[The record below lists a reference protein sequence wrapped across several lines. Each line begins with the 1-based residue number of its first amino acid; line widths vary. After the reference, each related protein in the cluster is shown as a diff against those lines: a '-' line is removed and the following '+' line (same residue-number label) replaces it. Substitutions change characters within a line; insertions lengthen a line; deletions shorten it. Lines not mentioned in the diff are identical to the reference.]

1 MLIKTNFHYPA
12 MLRVAGKNCVII
24 GGGAV
29 AARKLATLLA
39 AEAKVT
45 VVAPLFCGAGG
56 GGAPQRRDARS
67 SRITTNRNICRMHLW
82 LLPPQ
87 IIRL

>member
-45 VVAPLFCGAGG
+45 VVAPLSVTRCKSS
-56 GGAPQRRDARS
+56 PQRMDARS